1 MQHLRRNLTAKLVVA
16 PSVIAMLA
24 CFYSPILWTAWLSL
38 TRSGM
43 FPSYQIE
50 GFGQY
55 VRLFA
60 TERWHVAFAN
70 MFIFGILFVALA
82 LTLGTLL
89 AIAIDQKIRFEGFF
103 RSILLYPLSMS
114 FIVTGLA
121 WQWFLNPSMGFQN
134 LVRQAGW
141 QGFTFD
147 WIVQPDR
154 AIYTIVLAAV
164 WHSSGLVMA
173 IMLAGLRGID
183 PDIWRA
189 SRIEGIPRWRAYVS
203 IVLPMLRPVVVSCV
217 VLLVINVVRSYDLVV
232 AMTKGGP
239 GNATDVPGKFVVDM
253 AFERANIGQASA
265 AAVIMLVTVIAA
277 VLPYFYLETRR
288 VGQ

>member
-1 MQHLRRNLTAKLVVA
+1 MQHIRRHPTAKLVVA
-16 PSVIAMLA
+16 PMVLAMLA
-24 CFYSPILWTAWLSL
+24 CFYAPILWTAYISF

-43 FPSYQIE
+43 FPSYQLD
-50 GFGQY
+50 GLAQY
-55 VRLFA
+55 WRLFA
-60 TERWHVAFAN
+60 TERWHTAFAN
-70 MFIFGILFVALA
+70 MLVFGVLFVAFA
-82 LTLGTLL
+82 LSLGTLL

-103 RSILLYPLSMS
+103 RTILLYPLSMS

-141 QGFTFD
+141 DGFTFD
-147 WIVQPDR
+147 WIIRPDR

-173 IMLAGLRGID
+173 IMLAGLRGVD

-189 SRIEGIPRWRAYVS
+189 TRIEGIPRWRTYASV
-203 IVLPMLRPVVVSCV
+203 VLPLLRPVVVSCV

-239 GNATDVPGKFVVDM
+239 GTATDVPGKFVVDM

-265 AAVIMLVTVIAA
+265 AAVIMLLTVIAA
-277 VLPYFYLETRR
+277 VMPYFYIETRR
-288 VGQ
+288 TGR